1 MRPIDADA
9 VLDRYYAEYERQ
21 DICDGAEDREWLMK
35 CLNEAPTLTPPN
47 EPLTLLSI
55 ELTIYAALAEWL
67 ILGVI
72 LLVGIRRWNKRFG
85 ELYDK
90 LLEEWANG

>member
-1 MRPIDADA
+1 MQIAG
-9 VLDRYYAEYERQ
+9 VEVTN
-21 DICDGAEDREWLMK
+21 M
-35 CLNEAPTLTPPN
+35 TL
-47 EPLTLLSI
+47 I

-72 LLVGIRRWNKRFG
+72 LLVGIRRWNKKFG

-90 LLEEWANG
+90 LLEEWDNE

>member
-1 MRPIDADA
+1 MQIAGLE
-9 VLDRYYAEYERQ
+9 VTN
-21 DICDGAEDREWLMK
+21 M
-35 CLNEAPTLTPPN
+35 TL
-47 EPLTLLSI
+47 I

-72 LLVGIRRWNKRFG
+72 LLVDIRRWNKKFG

-90 LLEEWANG
+90 MLEEWDNE

>member
-1 MRPIDADA
+1 MQIAGLE
-9 VLDRYYAEYERQ
+9 VTS
-21 DICDGAEDREWLMK
+21 M
-35 CLNEAPTLTPPN
+35 TL
-47 EPLTLLSI
+47 I

-90 LLEEWANG
+90 MLEEWDNE

>member
-1 MRPIDADA
+1 M
-9 VLDRYYAEYERQ
+9 
-21 DICDGAEDREWLMK
+21 
-35 CLNEAPTLTPPN
+35 TL
-47 EPLTLLSI
+47 I

-72 LLVGIRRWNKRFG
+72 LLVGIRRWNKKFG

-90 LLEEWANG
+90 LLEEWDNEGLHRARGGAERRLGGR

>member
-1 MRPIDADA
+1 M
-9 VLDRYYAEYERQ
+9 
-21 DICDGAEDREWLMK
+21 
-35 CLNEAPTLTPPN
+35 TL
-47 EPLTLLSI
+47 I
-55 ELTIYAALAEWL
+55 ELASYAALAEWL

-90 LLEEWANG
+90 LLEEWDNE